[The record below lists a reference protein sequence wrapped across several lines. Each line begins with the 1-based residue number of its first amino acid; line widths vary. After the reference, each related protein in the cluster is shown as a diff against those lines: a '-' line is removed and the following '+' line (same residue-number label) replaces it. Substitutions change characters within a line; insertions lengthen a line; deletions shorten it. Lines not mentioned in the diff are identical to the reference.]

1 MEYLKEINPQTGTG
15 AYASVNGIKMYYEV
29 HGRADGVPL
38 VLLHGGGST
47 IDVTWSRILPALA
60 RSRRVIAVEEQG
72 QALEVVVLEAFTR
85 VSVHDHV
92 GSMVFDAA
100 RCLCSSCGQAWVF
113 GLDDRGDPW
122 WVPQW
127 YDGDD
132 GQVVTLGRRNHHR
145 PKV

>member
-1 MEYLKEINPQTGTG
+1 MCDSLAELVTGRSWDAG
-15 AYASVNGIKMYYEV
+15 LAG
-29 HGRADGVPL
+29 L
-38 VLLHGGGST
+38 VAAEELGHLE
-47 IDVTWSRILPALA
+47 
-60 RSRRVIAVEEQG
+60 VEEQG